1 LNFESAYEREILKQG
16 KNNVQVSE
24 IGGGDAVEYK
34 IDFVI
39 PWVDGNDP
47 EWQEIRNKYAHKN
60 DGDNREIRYRDW
72 DNLQYWFRGVERFTP
87 WVNKIHF
94 ITWGHLPP
102 WLDTNNP
109 KLNIVYHEDYIP
121 EKYLPTFNSHT
132 IELNLH
138 RIRGLSDRFVY
149 FNDDTFIIRSMD
161 QKDFFRQGLPCDS
174 AVIRPY
180 LSKDRNSIGGIVSNN
195 MAIINTTYDKNTVIK
210 QNFFKWFN
218 LRYKKQLLSTFLNMP
233 YGVFTGFFDP
243 HLPNS
248 YLKSTFEE
256 VWEKEYE
263 VLNDTCTHKFRD
275 RRDVNQWLIRYW
287 QLVKGNFAPRNA
299 DIGVSYSLSSNNEEI
314 FDVIKRQKYK
324 MICLNDSDV
333 DSSMNFE
340 KERDLLKEA
349 FNYVLPEKSSFE
361 I

>member
-1 LNFESAYEREILKQG
+1 
-16 KNNVQVSE
+16 
-24 IGGGDAVEYK
+24 
-34 IDFVI
+34 
-39 PWVDGNDP
+39 
-47 EWQEIRNKYAHKN
+47 
-60 DGDNREIRYRDW
+60 
-72 DNLQYWFRGVERFTP
+72 
-87 WVNKIHF
+87 
-94 ITWGHLPP
+94 
-102 WLDTNNP
+102 
-109 KLNIVYHEDYIP
+109 
-121 EKYLPTFNSHT
+121 
-132 IELNLH
+132 
-138 RIRGLSDRFVY
+138 
-149 FNDDTFIIRSMD
+149 MD

-287 QLVKGNFAPRNA
+287 QLVKGNFAPVMQ
-299 DIGVSYSLSSNNEEI
+299 I
-314 FDVIKRQKYK
+314 
-324 MICLNDSDV
+324 
-333 DSSMNFE
+333 
-340 KERDLLKEA
+340 
-349 FNYVLPEKSSFE
+349 
-361 I
+361 